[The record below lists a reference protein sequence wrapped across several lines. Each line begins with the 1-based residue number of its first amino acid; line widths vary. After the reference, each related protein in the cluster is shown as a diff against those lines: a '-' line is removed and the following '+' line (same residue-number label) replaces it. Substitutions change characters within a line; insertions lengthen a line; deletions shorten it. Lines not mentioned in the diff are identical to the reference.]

1 MEDCVTVT
9 QEEPRQDDL
18 SKQLFKDTDFMDVT
32 LVSRDGFQ
40 QPVHRA
46 VLCASSGF
54 LRELLLESLQ
64 QNTFLYLGLVD
75 HQVVQVLVEFLY
87 LGRCN
92 KNCLIF
98 FLKTVA
104 GAKKNCNFFSQ
115 KLEEKNLDRCR
126 KN

>member
-87 LGRCN
+87 LGRC
-92 KNCLIF
+92 KNLNNF
-98 FLKTVA
+98 FLKTLA
-104 GAKKNCNFFSQ
+104 GAKKIVIFF
-115 KLEEKNLDRCR
+115 KN
-126 KN
+126 